1 MIDTVVPKRR
11 KLQRVGAEDFSFAEE
26 ALKTAELVIV
36 PEDQTQRAAFEKLM
50 PHLYVLRN
58 KGCSWPQL
66 TGLLNK
72 SGFKLQPST
81 VRTYYSEMLVKC
93 MDLCQA
99 RMNVQIDVMKK
110 LREENARQAGGATE
124 LAALAQRVNSQVN
137 KLQEKTS
144 SRVNQLFGLD
154 STPSFSQPALP
165 TPTQAQDPLQPDAQA
180 HRAPSV
186 APATPPQAAPARPP
200 ARAPAVATPEPEE
213 AEEPSNEFGLLGL
226 GKAQQSADRPAGFF
240 SIDTDAPVA
249 PAASPPPVPAA
260 PPTPAVAAPVR
271 APIAPTPAPTAAPLQ
286 SPPAAA
292 PARAQGES
300 ETSSGSAI
308 AKRCAPLKA
317 GITPMKRR
325 ANVPDDVYEPGLLE
339 HPAIPG
345 LMLTLEERLY
355 GAGLEY
361 CDVDGD
367 EAGIYQNETQDEK
380 RFRVTW
386 RKIVPMTPTRTA
398 DSFMKMDQSLFR
410 GRS

>member
-1 MIDTVVPKRR
+1 LKKGLGMIDTVVPKRR

-66 TGLLNK
+66 TGLLNQ

-110 LREENARQAGGATE
+110 LREENARIAGGDTE
-124 LAALAQRVNSQVN
+124 LAALAKRVNSQMN

-154 STPSFSQPALP
+154 STPSYAQPALLMP
-165 TPTQAQDPLQPDAQA
+165 TPIKDPVQHGAQA
-180 HRAPSV
+180 HHSPSV
-186 APATPPQAAPARPP
+186 DTIGTTQATPPRSTPARQS
-200 ARAPAVATPEPEE
+200 ARTPVSVATPAREE
-213 AEEPSNEFGLLGL
+213 QAEEPTDDFGLLGL
-226 GKAQQSADRPAGFF
+226 GKAQHSADRPAGFF
-240 SIDTDAPVA
+240 SLESDVPSAPVPA
-249 PAASPPPVPAA
+249 PAAH
-260 PPTPAVAAPVR
+260 PTPSISSR
-271 APIAPTPAPTAAPLQ
+271 APTAPTPAP
-286 SPPAAA
+286 AAA
-292 PARAQGES
+292 PANTQGES
-300 ETSSGSAI
+300 TASIDNAI
-308 AKRCAPLKA
+308 PKRCAPLKA

-325 ANVPDDVYEPGLLE
+325 ANVPDEVYEPGLLE

-398 DSFMKMDQSLFR
+398 NSFMKMDNSLFR